1 METRPGAEPRALV
14 HGRAGMRTQVIVVA
28 LLAIGA
34 VAGLAAL
41 DAALGAA
48 KGAPEASSFRVI
60 PAAALLM
67 VFLLHRPIDR
77 I

>member
-1 METRPGAEPRALV
+1 
-14 HGRAGMRTQVIVVA
+14 MRKQGIAIA
-28 LLAIGA
+28 LLAIGL

-48 KGAPEASSFRVI
+48 NGASDASSALRVL

>member
-1 METRPGAEPRALV
+1 
-14 HGRAGMRTQVIVVA
+14 MRTQVLPVA
-28 LLAIGA
+28 LLAIVLVTA
-34 VAGLAAL
+34 LAAL

-48 KGAPEASSFRVI
+48 KGEPDASSLRVL
-60 PAAALLM
+60 PAAALFM

>member
-1 METRPGAEPRALV
+1 
-14 HGRAGMRTQVIVVA
+14 MRKQVIAVA
-28 LLAIGA
+28 FLAIGLA
-34 VAGLAAL
+34 AGLAAL

-48 KGAPEASSFRVI
+48 KGEAGVSALRVL

>member
-1 METRPGAEPRALV
+1 
-14 HGRAGMRTQVIVVA
+14 MRTQVIVVA

-34 VAGLAAL
+34 VTGLAVL

-48 KGAPEASSFRVI
+48 KGTPEASTLRVL